1 MKWNRQWKQLTR
13 DQKAA
18 WKTWAKNNP
27 VRLEHGFVRRVSGEK
42 AFTIVL
48 INRAI
53 AGEAANPTVVSSAAT
68 WLSGALSLHDAGPF
82 TANDGFMGFRTTQ
95 EIVAATNWFVWAT
108 PPRGNDDATPL
119 RKLRFIKCLSV
130 PVLAVEELTPNF
142 VNDYT
147 AVNGSLND
155 PVDGGEW
162 YEERYVWFQIRQYAN
177 GQLGPAQTMRGQI
190 QLEL

>member
-18 WKTWAKNNP
+18 WKTWARNNP
-27 VRLEHGFVRRVSGEK
+27 VRLENGFVRRVSGEK

-48 INRAI
+48 NNRSI
-53 AGEAANPTVVSSAAT
+53 AGEAANPTVVPAAVT
-68 WLSGALSLHDAGPF
+68 WLNNVLSLNDAGPF
-82 TANDGFMGFRTTQ
+82 TSGSGHVGFRAGEDIT
-95 EIVAATNWFVWAT
+95 APSKWFVWAA
-108 PPRGNDDATPL
+108 PPRGGDDPTPL

-130 PVLAVEELTPNF
+130 PALAVDELGPNF

-177 GQLGPAQTMRGQI
+177 GQLAPAQTMRGQI
-190 QLEL
+190 QFEL